1 MEHKHLIITIDTEGD
16 NLWAWREG
24 QPIGTEN
31 TRFLPPFQSL
41 CEEYGM
47 KPVYLSNY
55 EMLQDSRFCAFAREK
70 QDRGL
75 CEIGMHL
82 HAWNCPPMEERLP
95 ARTDCVPG
103 AAYLIEYSEE
113 AMEEKIRFMTELI
126 TEKMGLPPVSHR
138 AGRWATDDRY
148 FRLLQKYGYRVD
160 CSVTPKLD
168 WSAHPGRS
176 PQSGGSDYRKSPDT
190 PYVIPGTGITEYPVT
205 VYEDHRVY
213 LPDRLTPKN
222 IARALVHAKRGNQLW
237 LRPNGNNLKE
247 CLGVLERGAR
257 EDNRDYVMFMLHS
270 SELMPGGSP
279 TFRDEPAI
287 RNLYR
292 ELRSIFACAVRL
304 GYRGA
309 TFRELLE

>member
-31 TRFLPPFQSL
+31 TRFLPLFQSL

-55 EMLQDSRFCAFAREK
+55 EMLQDPRFCAFARGK

-82 HAWNCPPMEERLP
+82 HAWNCPPMEEALP
-95 ARTDCVPG
+95 ARTDCTPG
-103 AAYLIEYSEE
+103 AAYLIEYSER

-176 PQSGGSDYRKSPDT
+176 PQSRGSDYRESPDT
-190 PYVIPGTGITEYPVT
+190 PYAIPGTSLMEYPVT
-205 VYEDHRVY
+205 VFEDHRVY

-222 IARALVHAKRGNQLW
+222 LARALVHAKRGNLLW

-257 EDNRDYVMFMLHS
+257 EENRDYVMFMLHS

-292 ELRSIFACAVRL
+292 ELKAIFACAPRL

-309 TFRELLE
+309 TFRELLK

>member
-1 MEHKHLIITIDTEGD
+1 MEHKNLIITIDTEGD

-55 EMLQDSRFCAFAREK
+55 EMLQDPRFCAFARER

-82 HAWNCPPMEERLP
+82 HAWNCPPMEETLP
-95 ARTDCVPG
+95 VRTDCTPG

-126 TEKMGLPPVSHR
+126 TEKMGFPPVSHR

-176 PQSGGSDYRKSPDT
+176 PQSGGSDYRESPDT

-222 IARALVHAKRGNQLW
+222 LARALVHAKRGNLLW

-247 CLGVLERGAR
+247 CLGVLERGVR

-292 ELRSIFACAVRL
+292 ELRSTFACAVRL

>member
-55 EMLQDSRFCAFAREK
+55 EMLQDPRFCAFAREK

-82 HAWNCPPMEERLP
+82 HAWNCPPMEETLP
-95 ARTDCVPG
+95 ARTDGTPG

-292 ELRSIFACAVRL
+292 ELRSIFACAV
-304 GYRGA
+304 
-309 TFRELLE
+309 

>member
-1 MEHKHLIITIDTEGD
+1 
-16 NLWAWREG
+16 
-24 QPIGTEN
+24 
-31 TRFLPPFQSL
+31 
-41 CEEYGM
+41 M

-55 EMLQDSRFCAFAREK
+55 EMLQDPRFCAFAREK

-309 TFRELLE
+309 SFRELLE